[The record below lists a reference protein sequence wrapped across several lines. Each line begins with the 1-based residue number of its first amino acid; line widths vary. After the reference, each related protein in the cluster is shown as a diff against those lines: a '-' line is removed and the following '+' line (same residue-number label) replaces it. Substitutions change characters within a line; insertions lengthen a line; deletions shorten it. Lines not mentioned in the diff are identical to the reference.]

1 MGRMV
6 PLDIISDPICPWCY
20 IGKARLDAAIAEAGQ
35 DPFVQRWRIFQLNPD
50 MPAEGMDRRAYLEAK
65 FGGPDGAAQVYDR
78 IAREAEANG
87 LALDFDRIAR
97 TPNTM
102 DAHRL
107 IRWSETTGNQP
118 AVAHQLFV
126 RYFERGEDIS
136 DRAVLLDVAESAGME
151 RDVVARLLE
160 SDADIAELGEEDAE
174 ARRMGVTGVP
184 TFIVAGRYVLQ
195 GAQETATWV
204 RAIREIGQAIEAQ
217 QPAGAG

>member
-6 PLDIISDPICPWCY
+6 ALDILSDPICPWCY
-20 IGKARLDAAIAEAGQ
+20 IGKARLDVALAETGT

-50 MPAEGMDRRAYLEAK
+50 MPPEGMDRRSYLETK
-65 FGGPDGAAQVYDR
+65 FGGPEGAARVYDR
-78 IAREAEANG
+78 IAREADAAG
-87 LALDFDRIAR
+87 LEIDFDRIER

-118 AVAHQLFV
+118 AVAEQLFA

-136 DRAVLLDVAESAGME
+136 DRDVLLDVATTAGME
-151 RDVVARLLE
+151 RDVVANLL
-160 SDADIAELGEEDAE
+160 SGDTDRAELGREDAE

-195 GAQETATWV
+195 GAQDTATWR
-204 RAIREIGQAIEAQ
+204 RAIEEIAEAVEQ
-217 QPAGAG
+217 QGSSPAS